1 MAATTHVVACI
12 GAQGQLFE
20 SSLRLQ
26 RFAPGRPYHSP
37 NHPTI
42 SAASRSGASS
52 EIQCDTPSS
61 TSNRYGAVTNRSA
74 ARAATGPMNSSPVLH
89 TYIVGTET
97 GPRTAGGRIARY
109 QFSAAVSAP
118 GDENRRR

>member
-1 MAATTHVVACI
+1 MILLRRIMSAFGTKRTSRPAQPTSVKRTLSG
-12 GAQGQLFE
+12 GA
-20 SSLRLQ
+20 
-26 RFAPGRPYHSP
+26 PYHFP

-42 SAASRSGASS
+42 SVASRSGASS

-89 TYIVGTET
+89 TYIVGTV
-97 GPRTAGGRIARY
+97 A
-109 QFSAAVSAP
+109 
-118 GDENRRR
+118 